1 MATEVKNVDPRVK
14 RTRKLLQQAF
24 MELFQEKGFSTI
36 SIQDITD
43 RATVNR
49 ATFYAH
55 FPDKYALLD
64 SIMRDQFQNVV
75 ASQLLT
81 GSKGSR
87 RLAECFPGHRIFL
100 QGLELIGSDF

>member
-1 MATEVKNVDPRVK
+1 MIARQSMGNLALLLFRQHYHESDGKFGKREPISRRNFFMVTQAKGVDPRVK

-24 MELFQEKGFSTI
+24 IELFQEKGFAAI
-36 SIQDITD
+36 SIQDITE

-64 SIMRDQFQNVV
+64 
-75 ASQLLT
+75 
-81 GSKGSR
+81 
-87 RLAECFPGHRIFL
+87 
-100 QGLELIGSDF
+100 